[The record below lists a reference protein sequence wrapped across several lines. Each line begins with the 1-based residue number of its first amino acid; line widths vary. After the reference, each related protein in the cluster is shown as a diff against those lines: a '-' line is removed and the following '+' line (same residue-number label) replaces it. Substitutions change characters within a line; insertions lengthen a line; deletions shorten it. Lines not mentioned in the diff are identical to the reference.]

1 MTLITQINTD
11 YIIEM
16 QLVTT
21 SCIFC
26 LKMIQLEMS
35 KPYQLDNKGK
45 LHYIII
51 SAQISEIIVKFD
63 FYHLLQFKK

>member
-26 LKMIQLEMS
+26 LKMIKLEMS
-35 KPYQLDNKGK
+35 KPYQLDNKEK

-51 SAQISEIIVKFD
+51 VLKSVK
-63 FYHLLQFKK
+63 